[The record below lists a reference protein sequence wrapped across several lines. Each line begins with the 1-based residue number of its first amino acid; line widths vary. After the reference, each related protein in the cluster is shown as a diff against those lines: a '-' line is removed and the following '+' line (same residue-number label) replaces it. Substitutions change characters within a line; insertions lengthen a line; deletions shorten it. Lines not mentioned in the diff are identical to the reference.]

1 MQDKTAGFV
10 VRDYLSEAIDVD
22 VSNAQWLEVNNLPDT
37 ETLCLLD
44 DGEQRF
50 ERHYLQLRSAPKL
63 TLIHLSYTPWVV
75 HLDLTDNHDLLT
87 IQGNIEHLDYCYDGV
102 AIYIVRANRLTRWL
116 FVRSIALAN
125 TATGSK
131 TSNPAVYWLCMPAA
145 LVPYPNTC
153 ISEPQHRLV

>member
-22 VSNAQWLEVNNLPDT
+22 VSNAPWLEVNNLPDT

-63 TLIHLSYTPWVV
+63 TLIHLSYTP
-75 HLDLTDNHDLLT
+75 
-87 IQGNIEHLDYCYDGV
+87 G
-102 AIYIVRANRLTRWL
+102 
-116 FVRSIALAN
+116 
-125 TATGSK
+125 
-131 TSNPAVYWLCMPAA
+131 LCIW
-145 LVPYPNTC
+145 T
-153 ISEPQHRLV
+153 